1 MPLKIAQVGPLWEN
15 IPPEKYGGTE
25 RIVHYL
31 TEGLVKK
38 GHDVTLYACGTSKT
52 SAKLV
57 SVYPRPLYR
66 DGIPWT
72 NFTYPL
78 LHLTEVFDHAEEYD
92 VIHIHL
98 NVVSDYLALPLSVN
112 NKNKV
117 LITPHFVYPLL
128 HNQEDRHL
136 VLQKYKYLNYTSIS
150 NAQRL
155 KGENL
160 NWIATVYNCVDTQLY
175 TLHESPKNYWL
186 WVGKFNPDKG
196 VKEAI
201 LAAKKAGVILHLA
214 GTIDPLQKEDYRYYT
229 DEIKPLIDGQQIVY
243 IGEIGDAE
251 KDKIYGEAIGFLN
264 PIKWNEPFGLVMAE
278 SLAAGTPVISF
289 RNGAA
294 PEIIVDG
301 ENGYLVDSV
310 DQMVEKIQHI
320 QKIDRKKCRE
330 RVEKLFTIEKMVD
343 GYESVYSQI
352 RK

>member
-1 MPLKIAQVGPLWEN
+1 MPLRIAQVGPLWEN

-72 NFTYPL
+72 NMTYPL
-78 LHLTEVFDHAEEYD
+78 LHLTEVFDHAEDYD
-92 VIHIHL
+92 IIHIHL
-98 NVVSDYLALPLSVN
+98 NQVSDYLALPLSVRY
-112 NKNKV
+112 KNKV
-117 LITPHFVYPLL
+117 LFTPHFVYPLL
-128 HNQEDRHL
+128 HNQQDRHL
-136 VLQKYKYLNYTSIS
+136 VLQKYKDLNYTSIS

-175 TLHESPKNYWL
+175 TLHENPKDYWL

-201 LAAKKAGVILHLA
+201 LAAKRAGVTLHIA
-214 GTIDPLQKEDYRYYT
+214 GAIDTLENEDYRYYT
-229 DEIKPLIDGQQIVY
+229 DEVKPLIDGKQIVY

-301 ENGYLVDSV
+301 ENGYLVESV
-310 DQMVEKIQHI
+310 DQMAEKIKDI
-320 QKIDRKKCRE
+320 QKIDRRKCRARIE
-330 RVEKLFTIEKMVD
+330 ALFTIDKMVV
-343 GYESVYSQI
+343 GYETAYSQI
-352 RK
+352 RT